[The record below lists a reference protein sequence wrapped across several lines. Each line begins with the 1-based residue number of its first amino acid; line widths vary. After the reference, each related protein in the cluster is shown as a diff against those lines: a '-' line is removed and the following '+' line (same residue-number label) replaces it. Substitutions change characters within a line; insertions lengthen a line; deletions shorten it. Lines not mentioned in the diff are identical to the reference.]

1 MSAVEAVIVAG
12 GLGTRLR
19 PLTEHVPKHL
29 LPVAG
34 IPFVAHQIAKL
45 AAAGVRR
52 VVLAT
57 SYHAERFEPILGGG
71 SGWGVELV
79 YVTETELLGT
89 AGAIRNA
96 AAALHG
102 DDDPV
107 VVLNGDVLS
116 GHDLMAQLAHH
127 RRHRADVTL
136 HLVNVDDARPF
147 GSVPT
152 DDDDRV
158 TAFLEKSP
166 DPVSSQINAGC
177 YLFEPAVISLIPT
190 GRAVSVER
198 ETFPLLL
205 ADGRHVSGYV
215 DQSYWADLG
224 TPEALRRGSVDVV
237 RGVAASPAFTAPPAA
252 AWIDSSAQVMAGVT
266 VSGGSAIGPGVT
278 IAADAVVDGSVVC
291 EDAVIERGAQVRAS
305 VLGRGCRVGA
315 GTVLRGVA
323 VGDRADIGAGCELL
337 DGARVW
343 SGVVIPAGGVRFSA
357 DV

>member
-34 IPFVAHQIAKL
+34 IPFVAHQISKL

-57 SYHAERFEPILGGG
+57 SYHAERFEPILGDGAA
-71 SGWGVELV
+71 WGVELA

-116 GHDLMAQLAHH
+116 GHDLNAQLAHH
-127 RRHRADVTL
+127 RRHGAEVTL
-136 HLVNVDDARPF
+136 HLVTVEDARPF
-147 GSVPT
+147 GCVPT
-152 DDDDRV
+152 DGEDRV

-166 DPVSSQINAGC
+166 DPVSPQINAGC
-177 YLFEPAVISLIPT
+177 YLFEPSMIALIPT

-198 ETFPLLL
+198 ETFPMLLGE
-205 ADGRHVSGYV
+205 GRHVSGYL
-215 DQSYWADLG
+215 DQSYWHDLG
-224 TPEALRRGSVDVV
+224 TPEALRRGSVDIVQ
-237 RGVAASPAFTAPPAA
+237 GVASSPAFTAPPAE
-252 AWIDSSAQVMAGVT
+252 AWIDAATEVPAGVT
-266 VSGGSAIGPGVT
+266 VSGGSAIGPRVT
-278 IAADAVVDGSVVC
+278 IAAGAVVDGSIVC
-291 EDAVIERGAQVRAS
+291 EDAVIETGAQVHAS
-305 VLGRGCRVGA
+305 VLGRGSRVGA

-323 VGDRADIGAGCELL
+323 LGDRADIGAGCELL
-337 DGARVW
+337 EGVRVW
-343 SGVVIPAGGVRFSA
+343 SGVVIPEGGVRFSA

>member
-34 IPFVAHQIAKL
+34 VPFVAHQIAKL

-57 SYHAERFEPILGGG
+57 SYHADRFEPILGDGAT
-71 SGWGVELV
+71 WGIELA

-116 GHDLMAQLAHH
+116 GHDLNAQLAHH
-127 RRHRADVTL
+127 RQRRADVTL
-136 HLVNVDDARPF
+136 HLVTVDDARPF
-147 GSVPT
+147 GCVPT
-152 DDDDRV
+152 DAEDRV

-166 DPVSSQINAGC
+166 DPVSFQINAGC
-177 YLFEPAVISLIPT
+177 YLFEPSMIATIPD

-198 ETFPLLL
+198 ETFPDLLT
-205 ADGRHVSGYV
+205 AGRRISGYV
-215 DQSYWADLG
+215 DQSYWHDLG

-237 RGVAASPAFTAPPAA
+237 RGVASSPAFTAPPAEAWVDA
-252 AWIDSSAQVMAGVT
+252 ATEVPAGVT
-266 VSGGSAIGPGVT
+266 VSGGSAVGPRVELG
-278 IAADAVVDGSVVC
+278 AGAVVDGSVVC
-291 EDAVIERGAQVRAS
+291 EDVVIGAGARVSAS

-315 GTVLRGVA
+315 GTVLQGVA

-337 DGARVW
+337 DGVRVW
-343 SGVVIPAGGVRFSA
+343 GDVVIPARGVRFSA